1 MTCKSIGGSS
11 WRYNS
16 VTGAGQIGITGGRG
30 LNNVGTLARVFGV
43 VSAKLT
49 GDSGDIR
56 ISDGS
61 GPSIQVMLPAGVSRP
76 WDGYYAT
83 ITGVISL
90 AKSGTKISPLLLA
103 REVEWRPHAPD
114 SPVTAVG
121 MPADSPGQICLRSPW
136 PEYTDRMNLYRSSD
150 GLRWT
155 PVDVAV
161 ERDDLI
167 DGPYGIAYVS
177 GDANAYYRFTAENAG
192 GESPPTESVYA
203 RPLVPQETS
212 GVVIDAPYNGQVG
225 VSRIPTFQWHA
236 AWSQPAAVKWYDCRV
251 RWMGAYDVWQV
262 RTATTPPVTS
272 LVYGQTQ
279 DVTVI
284 IPWQGQMFANTNYV
298 FEVRAFD
305 TGNWQFASGTVSF
318 TTGP

>member
-1 MTCKSIGGSS
+1 MTCRSIGGSN
-11 WRYNS
+11 WRYSS
-16 VTGAGQIGITGGRG
+16 VTGIGQKGITGGIG
-30 LNNVGTLARVFGV
+30 LNNVGTLAKVFGV
-43 VSAKLT
+43 VGAKQA

-61 GPSIQVMLPAGVSRP
+61 GPSIQVRLPAVEIRP

-90 AKSGTKISPLLLA
+90 VKSGVNTSPLLLA
-103 REVEWRPHAPD
+103 RDVEWRPHAPD

-121 MPADSPGQICLRSPW
+121 MPADTPGQVFLKAPW
-136 PEYTDRMNLYRSSD
+136 PENSDKMNLYRSAD
-150 GLRWT
+150 GLNWSLADA
-155 PVDVAV
+155 VV
-161 ERDDLI
+161 EREDLM
-167 DGPYGIAYVS
+167 DGPYGIAYAS
-177 GDANAYYRFTAENAG
+177 GGVNAYYRFTAENGG
-192 GESPPTESVYA
+192 GESPPTQSVYA

-212 GVVIDAPYNGQVG
+212 GVVIDSPVNGQTG
-225 VSRIPTFQWHA
+225 VARVPTFQWHA
-236 AWSQPAAVKWYDCRV
+236 GWSQPATVKWYDCRV
-251 RWMGAYDVWQV
+251 RWMGSYDVWQV
-262 RTATTPPVTS
+262 LTATTPPITS

-279 DVTVI
+279 SVTVV